1 MDPDKR
7 LLPLLFLSFLIGV
20 TFALYPY
27 VSWVIGLLAFFA
39 LGFLYY
45 RVFLRSQKVGK
56 RQILIIVLFFLL
68 FSYGFIALKKPTTNS
83 LQSLAGKEIIVN
95 GTIVEHP
102 IHYSNQSRFY
112 VKTQGSRILVKLYSP
127 SEKTIDALC
136 LGSQIK
142 CKATVEDLRKF
153 LKPMETIDLYKKRN
167 DIAGMVKLESK
178 DILKLQPPK
187 NIFLQWMHRV
197 RQKAFHNLKIATR
210 GNATLLQLLSAIV
223 LNHKSDV
230 PRESYAEIGLSHLL
244 SISGLHFSLLS
255 LLFLLCLCW
264 LPIKPYG
271 RVVLLQLFMFFYLF
285 LIGFPIPAMRAYMM
299 VTIFS
304 LSFFVRRQSDP
315 FHTLLLAGFV
325 ILLLSPYYVLQV
337 SFWFSFSCT
346 AALCLPGSW
355 MQKSGVLY
363 LVSSLMSY
371 VSFHMISFVSVFSNA
386 VFGLFLAPFFLW
398 GVVSIVIPGISSV
411 ILYPVMNMLF
421 EGLQFIGKTFHAIPG
436 SYRYISSD
444 MQNIIICLLVGA
456 FLLAICAYYDQYR
469 PFWKKTIGSVLC
481 LSLLLLFLPL
491 PSSTARITYFQV
503 GEGDSILLEFDQN
516 IVLIDAGEKASD
528 SGYLPVK
535 NSVIPYL
542 KKRGINHL
550 QTILLSH
557 YHSDHY
563 GGIPYI
569 LEHVPNVDMLL
580 IPATQSADQKEFVK
594 YMQKNAP
601 FYPYIEKVQNEQI
614 CHFST
619 ISSLRIVPMYKYLS
633 LSRDENE
640 NNQSIITIFTYGKRR
655 FLFTGDIE
663 SEAEKVA
670 IQMLGN
676 DLQADVL
683 KVPHHGSNTS
693 STEDF
698 LKWVQ
703 PTLSIISCGEYT
715 RFRHPS
721 QEVIQRL
728 QNVKSRVLTTRN
740 EGTIVLET
748 DGIRIWEVED

>member
-7 LLPLLFLSFLIGV
+7 LLPLLFLSFLVGV

-27 VSWVIGLLAFFA
+27 VSWIIGVSTIAVT
-39 LGFLYY
+39 GFLLY
-45 RVFLRSQKVGK
+45 RYSLRSKKLGK
-56 RQILIIVLFFLL
+56 SQIITIVLLFIL
-68 FSYGFIALKKPTTNS
+68 FSYGFIALKKPYRNS
-83 LQSLAGKEIIVN
+83 LQINAGKEIVVK

-102 IHYSNQSRFY
+102 IHYSNQSRFF
-112 VKTQGSRILVKLYSP
+112 VKMKDTRILIKLYSP
-127 SEKTIDALC
+127 SEKTVDALY
-136 LGSQIK
+136 LGSSIH
-142 CKATVEDLRKF
+142 CKAIVEDLQKYV
-153 LKPMETIDLYKKRN
+153 KPTETIDLYRKRN
-167 DIAGMVKLESK
+167 NLACMVKLEPE
-178 DILKLQPPK
+178 DIIAIQPPK
-187 NIFLQWMHRV
+187 SLFLQWMHRI
-197 RQKAFHNLKIATR
+197 REKAFTNLQIATR
-210 GNATLLQLLSAIV
+210 ENETLLQLLGAIV
-223 LNHKSDV
+223 LNHKSNI

-264 LPIKPYG
+264 LPIKSYA
-271 RVVLLQLFMFFYLF
+271 RIVFLQLFMFFYLF
-285 LIGFPIPAMRAYMM
+285 LIGFPIPAVRAYAM

-304 LSFFVRRQSDP
+304 LSFIVRRQSDP

-325 ILLLSPYYVLQV
+325 ILLFSPYQVLQV

-346 AALCLPGSW
+346 AALCIPGSW
-355 MQKSGVLY
+355 IQKSGMLY

-371 VSFHMISFVSVFSNA
+371 ISFHMISFVSVLSNA

-398 GVVSIVIPGISSV
+398 GVMSIVIPGISSV
-411 ILYPVMNMLF
+411 VLYPAMKLLF
-421 EGLQFIGKTFHAIPG
+421 DGLQFIGKTFHAIPG

-444 MQNIIICLLVGA
+444 MQTIILCLLVGA

-469 PFWKKTIGSVLC
+469 SFWKKMIASVLF
-481 LSLLLLFLPL
+481 LSLVLLFLPL
-491 PSSTARITYFQV
+491 PSSTARITFFQV

-516 IVLIDAGEKASD
+516 IILIDAGEKASD
-528 SGYLPVK
+528 SGYFPVK
-535 NSVIPYL
+535 NVVIPYL
-542 KKRGINHL
+542 KKRGINHIH
-550 QTILLSH
+550 TILLSH

-563 GGIPYI
+563 GGIPWI
-569 LEHVPNVDMLL
+569 LEHVPDVDMVL
-580 IPATQSADQKEFVK
+580 IPASKSADQKEFVK

-601 FYPYIEKVQNEQI
+601 FFPYTKGVQTDQMRQ
-614 CHFST
+614 FST
-619 ISSLRIVPMYKYLS
+619 ISSLRIIPLYQYVS
-633 LSRDENE
+633 LSGDENE
-640 NNQSIITIFTYGKRR
+640 NNQSIIVIFTYGERR

-670 IQMLGN
+670 IQILGD

-703 PTLSIISCGEYT
+703 PTLSIISCGEYS

-728 QNVKSRVLTTRN
+728 QNVKSRVLTTHK
-740 EGTIVLET
+740 EGTIVVET

>member
-1 MDPDKR
+1 
-7 LLPLLFLSFLIGV
+7 
-20 TFALYPY
+20 
-27 VSWVIGLLAFFA
+27 
-39 LGFLYY
+39 
-45 RVFLRSQKVGK
+45 
-56 RQILIIVLFFLL
+56 
-68 FSYGFIALKKPTTNS
+68 
-83 LQSLAGKEIIVN
+83 
-95 GTIVEHP
+95 
-102 IHYSNQSRFY
+102 
-112 VKTQGSRILVKLYSP
+112 
-127 SEKTIDALC
+127 
-136 LGSQIK
+136 
-142 CKATVEDLRKF
+142 
-153 LKPMETIDLYKKRN
+153 
-167 DIAGMVKLESK
+167 
-178 DILKLQPPK
+178 
-187 NIFLQWMHRV
+187 
-197 RQKAFHNLKIATR
+197 
-210 GNATLLQLLSAIV
+210 
-223 LNHKSDV
+223 
-230 PRESYAEIGLSHLL
+230 
-244 SISGLHFSLLS
+244 
-255 LLFLLCLCW
+255 
-264 LPIKPYG
+264 
-271 RVVLLQLFMFFYLF
+271 
-285 LIGFPIPAMRAYMM
+285 
-299 VTIFS
+299 
-304 LSFFVRRQSDP
+304 
-315 FHTLLLAGFV
+315 
-325 ILLLSPYYVLQV
+325 
-337 SFWFSFSCT
+337 
-346 AALCLPGSW
+346 
-355 MQKSGVLY
+355 
-363 LVSSLMSY
+363 
-371 VSFHMISFVSVFSNA
+371 
-386 VFGLFLAPFFLW
+386 
-398 GVVSIVIPGISSV
+398 
-411 ILYPVMNMLF
+411 MNMLF